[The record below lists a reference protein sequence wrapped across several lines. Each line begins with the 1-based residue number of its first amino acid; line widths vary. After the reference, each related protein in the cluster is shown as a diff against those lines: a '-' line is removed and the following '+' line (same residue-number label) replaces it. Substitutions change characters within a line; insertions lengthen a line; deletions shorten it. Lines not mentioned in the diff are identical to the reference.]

1 MTLRRGPPPI
11 DAAPSVAR
19 RTLRYREA
27 QEHMLRR
34 LGQAVVLQWD
44 VLPDAMQDL
53 LIDQAVAVDDRD
65 ERVVEA
71 SDVEGFVRTV
81 QSTAF
86 TKAKP
91 AEE

>member
-1 MTLRRGPPPI
+1 MRRSPPPT
-11 DAAPSVAR
+11 DAAPSVAK

-44 VLPDAMQDL
+44 ALPDELQDL

-71 SDVEGFVRTV
+71 KDVEGFVRTV

-86 TKAKP
+86 TKTKA
-91 AEE
+91 AEES